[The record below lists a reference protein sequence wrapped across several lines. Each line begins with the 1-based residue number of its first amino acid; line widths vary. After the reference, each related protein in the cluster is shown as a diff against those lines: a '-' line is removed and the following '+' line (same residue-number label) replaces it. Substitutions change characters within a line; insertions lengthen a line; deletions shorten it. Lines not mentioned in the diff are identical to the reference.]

1 MEVILMDE
9 RRCRYYEKVF
19 KEDNPMR
26 LSPYERSRPYKE
38 GKRGTLTNK

>member
-1 MEVILMDE
+1 MNE
-9 RRCRYYEKVF
+9 RKS
-19 KEDNPMR
+19 KEDRKIFEEKNSLR